1 VDAETL
7 IAATAIVFLAAA
19 SYSVTGFGFAL
30 VATPLLTLVW
40 DAKSAVVASVLLSTT
55 ALLPLLFEVRG
66 HVNPRRISVLVA
78 GSFVGIPVGIFL
90 LERLDSD
97 ALSVLIATTVI
108 VATVALYLLPHGLGE
123 RDTVVGRFGAGL
135 LGGTLGASTSMGG
148 PPVVLYELGREHEI
162 DTFRASLMAYF
173 LPGNLVTIA
182 GFIIVGRL
190 STDVLVF
197 FVVALPAVLLG
208 LVAGSLARRHIDPA
222 RFRLL
227 VMALLIGSSIS
238 VIGATLA
245 GA

>member
-1 VDAETL
+1 
-7 IAATAIVFLAAA
+7 
-19 SYSVTGFGFAL
+19 
-30 VATPLLTLVW
+30 
-40 DAKSAVVASVLLSTT
+40 
-55 ALLPLLFEVRG
+55 
-66 HVNPRRISVLVA
+66 
-78 GSFVGIPVGIFL
+78 
-90 LERLDSD
+90 
-97 ALSVLIATTVI
+97 
-108 VATVALYLLPHGLGE
+108 
-123 RDTVVGRFGAGL
+123 
-135 LGGTLGASTSMGG
+135 
-148 PPVVLYELGREHEI
+148 
-162 DTFRASLMAYF
+162 MAYF